1 MIYRDY
7 HHYRLDEAV
16 SDAEHLISVV
26 RMDNKGPEQ
35 ARFITGHGVIREEL
49 FSLLERHDLEP
60 TYELSNPGAIL
71 VVIE

>member
-1 MIYRDY
+1 MINCDY
-7 HHYRLDEAV
+7 HQYRLNEAL

-26 RMDNKGPEQ
+26 RMENRGPEQ

-49 FSLLERHDLEP
+49 FNLLERHDLEP

>member
-7 HHYRLDEAV
+7 HHHLLEEAL
-16 SDAEHLISVV
+16 SDAEHLISIV
-26 RMDNKGPEQ
+26 RMDNRGPEE

-49 FSLLERHDLEP
+49 FNLLERYDLEP